1 MEPFVIQTHRLTK
14 QYGGQAGVF
23 DLDLHVRRGTIYG
36 LLGRNGA
43 GKSTT
48 MKLLLGLTLPTA
60 GEVLLWGTPLRG
72 HEGELLPRIGSM
84 IEAPGFYPNLTGTE
98 NLQLFAA
105 LRGIPRCSAVQDALE
120 LVGLPY
126 RDRKRFSQYSMGMK
140 QRLAIAL
147 AVLHDPELLILDEPV
162 NGLDP
167 IGIAEMRDFIRRLC
181 KEQGKTVL
189 LSSHILSEVALLA
202 DDVGIIDHGRLL
214 EEESMAVLEKKN
226 RQYIRLGVS
235 DAAQAAHLLENTL
248 GNLDFTAEDDHTLC
262 IYDLRLDPARL
273 AQVLQEQGIA
283 LSELHRC
290 QDTLEDYF
298 KRVTGGVGLG

>member
-1 MEPFVIQTHRLTK
+1 MDYVIQTHQLTK

-23 DLDLHVRRGTIYG
+23 GLDLHVRRGTIYG

-48 MKLLLGLTLPTA
+48 MKLLLGLVRPTA
-60 GEVLLWGTPLRG
+60 GTVELWGTPLPG
-72 HEGELLPRIGSM
+72 HETELLPRIGSM

-105 LRGIPRCSAVQDALE
+105 LRGVPRRTAVREALD

-126 RDRKRFSQYSMGMK
+126 RDKKRFAQYSMGMK

-167 IGIAEMRDFIRRLC
+167 IGIAEMREFIRRLC

-202 DDVGIIDHGRLL
+202 DDVGILDHGRLL
-214 EEESMAVLEKKN
+214 EEESMAVLEQKN
-226 RQYIRLGVS
+226 RQYTRLGVS
-235 DAAQAAHLLENTL
+235 DAARAAHLLENGL
-248 GNLDFTAEDDHTLC
+248 GIRDFTVEDGHTLC
-262 IYDLRLDPARL
+262 IYDPGLDPARL
-273 AQVLQEQGIA
+273 ARALQEAGIA
-283 LSELHRC
+283 LTELHHC

>member
-48 MKLLLGLTLPTA
+48 MKLLLGLIRPTA
-60 GEVLLWGTPLRG
+60 GEVSLWDTPLAG
-72 HEGELLPRIGSM
+72 HERELLPRIGSM

-98 NLQLFAA
+98 NLRLFAA
-105 LRGIPRCSAVQDALE
+105 LRGIPRRSAVQDALE

-126 RDRKRFSQYSMGMK
+126 RDRKRFAQYSMGMK

-181 KEQGKTVL
+181 REQGKTIL

-248 GNLDFTAEDDHTLC
+248 GIRDFTAENDHTLC
-262 IYDLRLDPARL
+262 VYDLQFDPTRL
-273 AQVLQEQGIA
+273 AQALQEQGIA

-298 KRVTGGVGLG
+298 KRVTGGEGLG

>member
-1 MEPFVIQTHRLTK
+1 M
-14 QYGGQAGVF
+14 
-23 DLDLHVRRGTIYG
+23 
-36 LLGRNGA
+36 
-43 GKSTT
+43 
-48 MKLLLGLTLPTA
+48 
-60 GEVLLWGTPLRG
+60 
-72 HEGELLPRIGSM
+72 
-84 IEAPGFYPNLTGTE
+84 
-98 NLQLFAA
+98 
-105 LRGIPRCSAVQDALE
+105 
-120 LVGLPY
+120 
-126 RDRKRFSQYSMGMK
+126 
-140 QRLAIAL
+140 
-147 AVLHDPELLILDEPV
+147 

-226 RQYIRLGVS
+226 RQYIRLDVS

-248 GNLDFTAEDDHTLC
+248 GIRDFTAEDDHTLC
-262 IYDLRLDPARL
+262 VYDLRSDPARL
-273 AQVLQEQGIA
+273 AQALQEQGIA
-283 LSELHRC
+283 LTELHRC